1 MDKTST
7 IEYVENIYGLAT
19 NYLKHHDSE
28 KLESLM
34 EKLED
39 LETKFELCEDETIL
53 KEYERLL
60 KEMIDGM
67 EVIMNE

>member
-19 NYLKHHDSE
+19 NYLKHHTSPE
-28 KLESLM
+28 LENLM
-34 EKLED
+34 AKLED
-39 LETKFELCEDETIL
+39 LETKYELCNDKNLL

-60 KEMIDGM
+60 KNVIDRM
-67 EVIMNE
+67 EVIINE